1 MDLDFSEEQ
10 KMLKNWARDLLE
22 KECPK
27 AAVREMQKDEK
38 GYSPELWQKMTDQG
52 WLGLVFPEAYGGADY
67 DLMGL
72 VVLLEEMGR
81 ALMPGPY
88 FSTVV
93 LGGMPILDL
102 GTEAQKQE
110 YLPKIAKGQMIM
122 TMALT
127 EPSATWEASGVAVK
141 ATPEGDNY
149 VINGTKLFVHN
160 AHIADCILTVARTKE
175 SADPTD
181 GITLFLV
188 DGKSPGISTTVLQT
202 IDSSKQCEVAYNN
215 VKVSKANVLGEVDK
229 GWLLVEKILDKAA
242 VAQCAEMVGG
252 AQAVLDMTVNYAKE
266 RVQFGRPIGSFQA
279 IQHHCANM
287 VTDVD
292 GSRYITYE
300 AAWKVNEGLPAK
312 MEVAMAKAWVSDAYR
327 RVTQVGH
334 QVHGGIGFCE
344 DHDMPLYY
352 KRAKANEV
360 TFGDAD
366 FHRKAVAA
374 NLGL

>member
-1 MDLDFSEEQ
+1 MDLDFTEEQ
-10 KMLKNWARDLLE
+10 KMLKNWARDLLD

-52 WLGLVFPEAYGGADY
+52 WLGLVFPEAYGGAGY
-67 DLMGL
+67 DFMGL

-93 LGGMPILDL
+93 LGGMPILDF
-102 GTEAQKQE
+102 GTEAQKKE
-110 YLPKIAKGQMIM
+110 YLSKIAKGQMIM

-127 EPSATWEASGVAVK
+127 EPSATWEASGVAAK

-181 GITLFLV
+181 GLTLFLV

-202 IDSSKQCEVAYNN
+202 IDLSKQCEVVFNN
-215 VKVSKANVLGEVDK
+215 VRVPKANVLGEVNK
-229 GWLLVEKILDKAA
+229 GWALVEKILDKAA

-312 MEVAMAKAWVSDAYR
+312 MEAAMAKAWVSDAYR

-352 KRAKANEV
+352 KRAKVSEV
-360 TFGDAD
+360 SFGDAD

-374 NLGL
+374 ELGL